1 VALCEKAA
9 PTGEGHSRRRR
20 AAAKPPRG
28 QETGASGA
36 SLCAAHGGLRENRAI
51 MLRLP
56 RAAHYSI
63 CEKLCARELARLSK
77 TASQWSRADD
87 PRHAA
92 FFACLADRVARA
104 RGVDAF
110 IDYEVQGGTMYFV
123 PEKTISSMLN
133 YLEAVERLGNTKIV
147 ERTTHMGCG
156 AGFDPLSV
164 DGHEDIDGRMVARAR
179 CDKNPAGWG
188 SAILVAGQHVTRI
201 EPHEPYDAVSYG
213 TVVHETKLPGGETT
227 YYVAWPDI
235 TGVRQEMMGEHG
247 CRVVTKR
254 PSWEPEPAWSPAQQ
268 KAIEKH
274 ARRVA
279 RQDEVADLLF
289 EVSLLRYFD
298 VFTRPENE
306 IDVHAIPALDPE
318 EWAEL
323 GVPPGHRVRI
333 KQAHRYRYPEMWAHP
348 IPHLSL

>member
-1 VALCEKAA
+1 
-9 PTGEGHSRRRR
+9 
-20 AAAKPPRG
+20 
-28 QETGASGA
+28 
-36 SLCAAHGGLRENRAI
+36 
-51 MLRLP
+51 
-56 RAAHYSI
+56 
-63 CEKLCARELARLSK
+63 
-77 TASQWSRADD
+77 
-87 PRHAA
+87 
-92 FFACLADRVARA
+92 
-104 RGVDAF
+104 
-110 IDYEVQGGTMYFV
+110 MYLV

-164 DGHEDIDGRMVARAR
+164 DGHEDIDGRVVARAR

-306 IDVHAIPALDPE
+306 IDVHAIPALEPE

-323 GVPPGHRVRI
+323 GVPLGHRARI
-333 KQAHRYRYPEMWAHP
+333 KQVHKNRYPEMWAP
-348 IPHLSL
+348 RDGL